1 MVPITEVSG
10 CVLPFTVPQS
20 AIEALERLRESYK
33 GLLARESLTE
43 ADQAVLMAVEITL
56 KQCKNAQFVA

>member
-1 MVPITEVSG
+1 MVPITDVSG
-10 CVLPFTVPQS
+10 CVLPFNVPES

-33 GLLARESLTE
+33 GLLARDLMTE

-56 KQCKNAQFVA
+56 KQVKRR